1 MRSVR
6 ACALVCL
13 PGARNVLG
21 SAAVAAILCLFASTD
36 AARAQ
41 ALCDPAL
48 PRNDAQSSGYRPR
61 GDRCEGIYKRPV
73 ASFGVELVSLTAQS
87 ELADLCG
94 PGGAVFMI
102 WPAPMAGLSGAGPIH
117 VQAESLRRQLYYRL
131 DVDRQSSASSFQ
143 WPQDPRCSNEVSL
156 GAPDLGIL
164 ARASAMLG
172 AKPIR
177 VLLPVGLSRQPTAPV
192 RPPYQAVLMPGRRLR
207 EVYVSVWRY
216 GSGPTPTPVVSER
229 PLSMKPYPAGTRV
242 TIPLTAAEVQQPGV
256 YRVRASVEFD
266 SGETEAVEFYF
277 LHAR

>member
-1 MRSVR
+1 MRSPR
-6 ACALVCL
+6 ACALAYL
-13 PGARNVLG
+13 PGDRNVLG
-21 SAAVAAILCLFASTD
+21 SAAVAAILCLFSSTD
-36 AARAQ
+36 AAWAQ
-41 ALCDPAL
+41 AACDPAL

-73 ASFGVELVSLTAQS
+73 ASFGVELVSLTAKS
-87 ELADLCG
+87 ELGDLCG
-94 PGGAVFMI
+94 PGAVYMI

-131 DVDRQSSASSFQ
+131 DVDRQSSASSFP

-156 GAPDLGIL
+156 GEPDLGIL

-177 VLLPVGLSRQPTAPV
+177 VLLPVGLSRQPTTAV

-216 GSGPTPTPVVSER
+216 GNGSTPAPVVSER

-242 TIPLTAAEVQQPGV
+242 TIPLTAAEILQPGL